1 MAEPSPETAAQIEHR
16 TAVVLCA
23 DVVGY
28 SRLMGI
34 DEEGTFAVLNAI
46 RREIVYPRIDQFNG
60 VLVRRMGD
68 GLLIEFASVFD
79 AVAFAIAF
87 QQEMRASQF
96 HTRPEGQIRFRIGI
110 TVDDVVDDGK
120 GIYGDAVKIAARLE
134 SLAQPGG
141 INVSGAVLDQIGD
154 RLAGTLTDL
163 GEHQAANVARPVRVF
178 RIASD
183 EHGNPSRSADQQAST
198 IPSERPAVAVLPFQN
213 LGGDTE
219 TEFFLNSVAEDL
231 ITELSRARWFAVVA
245 RNTAFSYK
253 GADAKQLHRELG
265 VDYVLEGSLR
275 QAGDRVR
282 IGCQLVDTA
291 NGQHLWAER
300 FDGTMTDSFDL
311 QDKITESVI
320 GSVGPVLRASE
331 IERARNKPETEQNVY
346 NLTLCAIVPAFT
358 ETAEENERALRLL
371 NRAQQFQSS
380 YATTNA
386 VSAWCYLQ
394 RHLMAWPGG
403 QNDDRETAKR
413 LARMVMSNAADLPLE
428 LALAGAVRAALTRD
442 HAAALAA
449 ADRAII
455 ICNNSALVLGF
466 DALTRC
472 ICAAYDKAIEHAE
485 KAIRLS
491 PLEPLRFYAE
501 FALSL
506 AFLLTDRSDEAV
518 ASALKSLE
526 GNQNFAFAH
535 CVLALGLVRLGRQDE
550 AVMAVRRL
558 LKVAPNF
565 SIGTLRKIRFAG
577 EQQMRANLESLRRL
591 GIPG

>member
-1 MAEPSPETAAQIEHR
+1 MTTAQIQHR

-28 SRLMGI
+28 SRLMGM
-34 DEEGTFAVLNAI
+34 DEEGTLAVLNTI

-68 GLLIEFASVFD
+68 GLLIEFGSASD
-79 AVAFAIAF
+79 AVTFAIAF
-87 QQEMRASQF
+87 QQAMRASQF
-96 HTRPEGQIRFRIGI
+96 HARAEGPIRFRIGI

-134 SLAQPGG
+134 SLAQPAG

-154 RLAGTLTDL
+154 RLSVAFTHL
-163 GEHQAANVARPVRVF
+163 GEHEFANIPRLVRVF
-178 RIASD
+178 RITND
-183 EHGNPSRSADQQAST
+183 DQENPSPSTDRKAS
-198 IPSERPAVAVLPFQN
+198 IAPPKKPVVAVLPFQN
-213 LGGDTE
+213 QGGDTE
-219 TEFFLNSVAEDL
+219 TEFFLNSLAEDL

-253 GADAKQLHRELG
+253 DTEAKQLGRELG

-275 QAGDRVR
+275 KAGDRVR
-282 IGCQLVDTA
+282 ISCQLVDTPT
-291 NGQHLWAER
+291 GQHLWAER

-320 GSVGPVLRASE
+320 GSVGPVLRTSE
-331 IERARNKPETEQNVY
+331 IERARNKPEAEQTVY
-346 NLTLCAIVPAFT
+346 DLTVRAMVPAFA
-358 ETAEENERALRLL
+358 ETAEENDRALRLL
-371 NRAQQFQSS
+371 NRALQLQPV
-380 YATTNA
+380 YPTANA
-386 VSAWCYLQ
+386 VSAWCHLQ

-403 QNDDRETAKR
+403 QHDDRENAKR
-413 LARMVMSNAADLPLE
+413 LARVAISNATDLPLE
-428 LALAGAVRAALTRD
+428 LAIGGAVRAALTRD

-449 ADRAII
+449 ADRALLV
-455 ICNNSALVLGF
+455 CNNSALVLGF

-472 ICAAYDKAIEHAE
+472 VCGAYDEAIAHAE

-491 PLEPLRFYAE
+491 PLEPLNFYAE

-506 AFLLTDRSDEAV
+506 ACLLTDRSDEAV
-518 ASALKSLE
+518 ANASKSLE
-526 GNQNFAFAH
+526 VNRNFAFTH
-535 CVLALGLVRLGRQDE
+535 CVLALGLIRLGRQDE
-550 AVMAVRRL
+550 AAAAARRL
-558 LKVAPNF
+558 LELAPNF
-565 SIGTLRKIRFAG
+565 SLGTLRKLRFAG
-577 EQQMRANLESLRRL
+577 EQQMRANVELLRSL